1 MAAARSGDTSGALV
15 TVYVG
20 MWIYLAPA
28 FGVLIAFSVFVAVVL
43 SVVARHAA
51 RHAEPR
57 TKFRAKER
65 ERILTYVR

>member
-28 FGVLIAFSVFVAVVL
+28 FGVLIAFSVFVAAVL
-43 SVVARHAA
+43 SVPIT
-51 RHAEPR
+51 E
-57 TKFRAKER
+57 KFPLLGLATLKLR
-65 ERILTYVR
+65 